1 MSTLYFSFRISS
13 PICFVFFWN
22 LSSVKFFSFVES
34 DVDNFVHIR
43 DLYWLLCVFVCVC
56 VCVSGCM
63 CVCVCVSG
71 CMCVWVDV
79 CVCVW
84 VDVCMCVCV
93 CVSGCMYVCVCEWMY
108 VCVCVCEWMYVCMCV
123 CVSSFFDVMLLV
135 LYSSLPPSY
144 SSLMILMI
152 YFHFFFTISIF
163 HRDVME
169 TYKEKA
175 SQLFD
180 TLMDDVRRNAV
191 YSLFIYKPA
200 PNTQP

>member
-1 MSTLYFSFRISS
+1 MRGVYILIFFFSNIFPYMFSFFLKYVGCKIFLFRGKRWRQFCSYS
-13 PICFVFFWN
+13 W
-22 LSSVKFFSFVES
+22 S
-34 DVDNFVHIR
+34 
-43 DLYWLLCVFVCVC
+43 LLVLVCVC
-56 VCVSGCM
+56 L
-63 CVCVCVSG
+63 
-71 CMCVWVDV
+71 
-79 CVCVW
+79 
-84 VDVCMCVCV
+84 
-93 CVSGCMYVCVCEWMY
+93 CMYVCVC
-108 VCVCVCEWMYVCMCV
+108 VCV

>member
-13 PICFVFFWN
+13 PVCFLFFWN
-22 LSSVKFFSFVES
+22 LLSVKFFSFVES

-43 DLYWLLCVFVCVC
+43 DLYWLLCMCLSVWMCVCVC
-56 VCVSGCM
+56 VCVLFLMLCYLYYILLKFLST
-63 CVCVCVSG
+63 SLLFFSS
-71 CMCVWVDV
+71 DSN
-79 CVCVW
+79 
-84 VDVCMCVCV
+84 DLF
-93 CVSGCMYVCVCEWMY
+93 
-108 VCVCVCEWMYVCMCV
+108 
-123 CVSSFFDVMLLV
+123 SFFFSLL
-135 LYSSLPPSY
+135 L
-144 SSLMILMI
+144 
-152 YFHFFFTISIF
+152 FF